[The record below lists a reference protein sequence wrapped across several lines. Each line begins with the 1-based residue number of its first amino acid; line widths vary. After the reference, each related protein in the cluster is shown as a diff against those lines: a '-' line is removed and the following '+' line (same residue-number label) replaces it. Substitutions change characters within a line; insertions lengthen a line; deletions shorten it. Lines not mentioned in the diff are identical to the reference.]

1 MTRLERLCF
10 HAALVLAPVA
20 LVYLVVVGPGK
31 P

>member
-1 MTRLERLCF
+1 VTRVERLLVELG
-10 HAALVLAPVA
+10 LVLAPVA